1 MERRKKQNVLEPESL
16 YAGIYT
22 ELDKRGSINRAVD
35 VKSELVCIHDSARPL
50 VTTGDVKKF
59 ILFLALHLAATS
71 MFRFV
76 ASVFRTAVASTTAAS
91 MPTWL
96 KWGFRVAPL
105 TYGELIL
112 LKASGQVIYSGP
124 LGQHSSSVIEYFE
137 ATSGVQK
144 IRNNYNPATWML
156 EITSRSAEAQLC
168 IDFAQVYKN
177 CVLYQNSREHVN
189 RWSTPPPDSFEL
201 NSQQGV
207 FNPLCSIFSATIFL
221 GINNS
226 SSVLPYAATERSR
239 CMVTVE
245 VLYLQVQVIA
255 FVIIAYPI
263 IGYYC
268 SAFSLLHNV
277 EPVLWYLIPQLQIPK
292 WWIWMYY
299 LTLNTSL
306 NSSDHRCRLCG
317 GPIKI

>member
-1 MERRKKQNVLEPESL
+1 M
-16 YAGIYT
+16 
-22 ELDKRGSINRAVD
+22 AVD

-50 VTTGDVKKF
+50 VTTGDVKKWLHHPK
-59 ILFLALHLAATS
+59 ILYAN
-71 MFRFV
+71 M
-76 ASVFRTAVASTTAAS
+76 
-91 MPTWL
+91 L

-177 CVLYQNSREHVN
+177 CVLYQNNREHVN

-207 FNPLCSIFSATIFL
+207 SNPLCSIFSATIFL

-226 SSVLPYAATERSR
+226 SSVLPYAPTERSR
-239 CMVTVE
+239 CMVRG
-245 VLYLQVQVIA
+245 LMH
-255 FVIIAYPI
+255 
-263 IGYYC
+263 
-268 SAFSLLHNV
+268 LLR
-277 EPVLWYLIPQLQIPK
+277 
-292 WWIWMYY
+292 
-299 LTLNTSL
+299 S
-306 NSSDHRCRLCG
+306 RLRFC
-317 GPIKI
+317 ISKSK